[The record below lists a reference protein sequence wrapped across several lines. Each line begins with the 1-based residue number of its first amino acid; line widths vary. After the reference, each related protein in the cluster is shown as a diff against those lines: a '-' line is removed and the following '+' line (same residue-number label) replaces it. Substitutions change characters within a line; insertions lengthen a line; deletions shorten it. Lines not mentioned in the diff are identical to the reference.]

1 MNPHE
6 LKSIM
11 ESSRK
16 FSKTITPTI
25 EKADTP
31 STPGLGITSDN
42 DGVLTVL
49 DKQHFG
55 RTFSVKSDGIY
66 TVKLGVF
73 HDMKSGILEESALSF
88 TLPITAACERK
99 ITAAFY
105 IPEAS
110 ARVMDAVILKS
121 TQPFQIMLIA
131 GSPVL
136 ERYDNQWG
144 IPLEYS
150 YREAGDVMILERTG
164 LRKNVLRQY
173 RAYFD
178 YLSIQIKVAFEK

>member
-6 LKSIM
+6 LKIM
-11 ESSRK
+11 MKNIRK
-16 FSKTITPTI
+16 SSKTITPTI
-25 EKADTP
+25 TKTDTP
-31 STPGLGITSDN
+31 STPGLSIASD
-42 DGVLTVL
+42 DGVLTML

-55 RTFSVKSDGIY
+55 RTFSVEGDGIY

-73 HDMKSGILEESALSF
+73 HDLKSGILEESALSF
-88 TLPITAACERK
+88 TLPTEVACEQK
-99 ITAAFY
+99 IVAEFC

-121 TQPFQIMLIA
+121 VHPFRITLVA

-136 ERYDNQWG
+136 ERNDNQWG
-144 IPLEYS
+144 IPLEYRC
-150 YREAGDVMILERTG
+150 REAGNLMILERTG
-164 LRKNVLRQY
+164 LRKNIPRQY

-178 YLSIQIKVAFEK
+178 LLSIQVEVMFVS